1 MLSTALESLRGVQES
16 ERLMGAI
23 RTERDAAIT
32 AKAEMESQ
40 LEAANGKL
48 LEAEERFL
56 KAEELAHELELKRRG
71 RNHLA
76 RNGLDSY
83 GTTWGR
89 SYSPESEW
97 VRANHKEGG
106 DVDLFSQSG
115 WTELL
120 KGLPLNE
127 GDILT
132 FQYEGDVILT
142 VTTPHSMTGYEKVG
156 FDGLLAV

>member
-1 MLSTALESLRGVQES
+1 MAREIIHHAWLPADARTLWTVPLETLDRDMSASIYQES

-23 RTERDAAIT
+23 RTGRDAAIT

-48 LEAEERFL
+48 LEAKERFL
-56 KAEELAHELELKRRG
+56 KAE
-71 RNHLA
+71 
-76 RNGLDSY
+76 DQ
-83 GTTWGR
+83 

-97 VRANHKEGG
+97 VRANHREGG

-127 GDILT
+127 RDILT

-156 FDGLLAV
+156 SDGLLAV